1 MTKKERTKTRCI
13 KFVSVA
19 GVPCWLF
26 EHETIWV
33 FCNKGKKNMT
43 RLLAFN
49 FGLIENECFLVVDGV
64 VNDMTNVFLLL
75 RCQL

>member
-1 MTKKERTKTRCI
+1 
-13 KFVSVA
+13 
-19 GVPCWLF
+19 
-26 EHETIWV
+26 
-33 FCNKGKKNMT
+33 MT

>member
-1 MTKKERTKTRCI
+1 MTKKRKNKKHDALSLFPLR
-13 KFVSVA
+13 VSR
-19 GVPCWLF
+19 
-26 EHETIWV
+26 ETIWV